1 MFRLFHNATVHAMN
15 PATGWTSHAQ
25 WHGHDVPHPD
35 AILTSDDRIVAV
47 GDYRDLKNRAPLGTE
62 RTDLHGGVVL
72 PGMGDGHIHS
82 AMYSRSLI
90 EPDMRDCTS
99 LESAL
104 EVLRPFAAR
113 ARQDESITW
122 IFGGQWNV
130 NAWDVP
136 RLPTRQDLDRVAPD
150 VPVALGSLDWHTLWV
165 NTRALQELGIDSSVK
180 NPDGGEFVRDEH
192 GELTGVIRE
201 AAAIPIRDGLMQSN
215 VSGNID
221 DYLPLGQRE
230 LLKRGI
236 TSIHDI
242 DGVDCLY
249 AYQKL
254 RDRGELDIRV
264 HKVLRQEQIH
274 EFIERGIRTASGD
287 EWISMG
293 PLKLFADGALGS
305 RTCHMS
311 EAWPGT
317 HDHGMAV
324 TSAEELRHWIHLAAT
339 AGIAT
344 ATHAI
349 GDQAT
354 TEVLD
359 AYAETRAIAR
369 VFGLRQR
376 VEHAQYVKR
385 QDIPRFHELGVIA
398 SMQPMHCTADIP
410 MNGFL
415 EDRDLVAYGW
425 NSLRAAGA
433 ELVFGSD
440 APVEDPSPFQGI
452 HAAITRSRDG
462 APEGGWQ
469 PQEIIPRAETVY
481 YYTHAIARASYEEN
495 LKGCL
500 APGMLADFV
509 SVDRDIFT
517 VDADAVKDTVVN
529 ATVVGAQIRYQRD
542 ED

>member
-15 PATGWTSHAQ
+15 PATGWTPQAQ
-25 WHGHDVPHPD
+25 WHSHDMPHPD

-47 GDYRDLKNRAPLGTE
+47 GDYQRLKDLAPLGTE
-62 RTDLHGGVVL
+62 RTDLGGTHVL

-90 EPDMRDCTS
+90 EPDMRHCTS

-104 EVLRPFAAR
+104 EVLRPFVERGMA
-113 ARQDESITW
+113 DESTTW

-130 NAWDVP
+130 NAWEVP
-136 RLPTRQDLDRVAPD
+136 ELPDRHALDTVAPD
-150 VPVALGSLDWHTLWV
+150 IPVALGSLDWHTLWL
-165 NTRALQELGIDSSVK
+165 NSKALQELGLDRNVK
-180 NPDGGEFVRDEH
+180 DPDGGEFVRDEH

-201 AAAIPIRDGLMQSN
+201 AAAIPIRDGLMQSD

-242 DGVDCLY
+242 DGADCLY

-254 RDRGELDIRV
+254 RERGELDIRI
-264 HKVLRQEQIH
+264 HKVLRQEQVH
-274 EFIERGIRTASGD
+274 DFIRRGIRTASGD
-287 EWISMG
+287 EWISIG

-305 RTCHMS
+305 HTCHMS

-317 HDHGMAV
+317 ENHGMTV
-324 TSAEELRHWIHLAAT
+324 TSPHELEHWIGLAAS

-344 ATHAI
+344 AVHAI

-359 AYAETRAIAR
+359 AFAKSQSIAR

-376 VEHAQYVKR
+376 VEHAQYMKR
-385 QDIPRFHELGVIA
+385 SDVPRFRELGVTA

-410 MNGFL
+410 MNDFL
-415 EDRDLVAYGW
+415 AERDLVAYGW
-425 NSLRAAGA
+425 NSLREAGA

-440 APVEDPSPFQGI
+440 GPVEDPNPFQGI
-452 HAAITRSRDG
+452 HAAITRTRDG

-469 PQEIIPRAETVY
+469 PHERLPRAETVY
-481 YYTHAIARASYEEN
+481 YYTHAVARASYEEN

-509 SVDRDIFT
+509 SVDRDIFSE
-517 VDADAVKDTVVN
+517 DAEVVKDTVVE
-529 ATVVGAQIRYQRD
+529 ATVVGAQIRYQRAD
-542 ED
+542 

>member
-15 PATGWTSHAQ
+15 PAAGWTPQAQ
-25 WHGHDVPHPD
+25 WHSHDMPHPD

-47 GDYRDLKNRAPLGTE
+47 GDYQRLKDLAPLGTE
-62 RTDLHGGVVL
+62 RTDLGGTYVL

-90 EPDMRDCTS
+90 EPDMRHCTS

-104 EVLRPFAAR
+104 EVLRPFVERGMA
-113 ARQDESITW
+113 DDSITW
-122 IFGGQWNV
+122 IFGGQWNF

-136 RLPTRQDLDRVAPD
+136 ELPDRHALDTVAPHI
-150 VPVALGSLDWHTLWV
+150 PVALGSLDWHTLWL
-165 NTRALQELGIDSSVK
+165 NSKALQELGLDRNVK
-180 NPDGGEFVRDEH
+180 DPDGGEFVRDEH

-201 AAAIPIRDGLMQSN
+201 AAAIPIRDGLMQSD

-242 DGVDCLY
+242 DGADCLY

-254 RDRGELDIRV
+254 RERGELDIRI
-264 HKVLRQEQIH
+264 HKVLRQEQVH
-274 EFIERGIRTASGD
+274 DFIRRGIRTASGD
-287 EWISMG
+287 EWISIG

-305 RTCHMS
+305 HTCHMS

-317 HDHGMAV
+317 ENHGMTV
-324 TSAEELRHWIHLAAT
+324 TSPQELEHWIGLAAS

-344 ATHAI
+344 AVHAI

-359 AYAETRAIAR
+359 AFAKSQSIAR

-376 VEHAQYVKR
+376 VEHAQYMKR
-385 QDIPRFHELGVIA
+385 SDVPRFRELGVTA

-410 MNGFL
+410 MNDFL
-415 EDRDLVAYGW
+415 AERDLVAYGW
-425 NSLRAAGA
+425 NSLREAGA

-440 APVEDPSPFQGI
+440 GPVEDPNPFQGI
-452 HAAITRSRDG
+452 HAAITRTRDG

-469 PQEIIPRAETVY
+469 PHERLPRAETVY
-481 YYTHAIARASYEEN
+481 YYTHAVARASYEEN

-509 SVDRDIFT
+509 SVDRDIFSE
-517 VDADAVKDTVVN
+517 DAEAVKDTVVE
-529 ATVVGAQIRYQRD
+529 ATVVGAQIRYQR

>member
-15 PATGWTSHAQ
+15 PATGWTPQAQ
-25 WHGHDVPHPD
+25 WHSHDMPHPD

-47 GDYRDLKNRAPLGTE
+47 GDYQRLKDLAPLGTE
-62 RTDLHGGVVL
+62 RTDLGGTYVL

-90 EPDMRDCTS
+90 EPDMRHCTS

-104 EVLRPFAAR
+104 EVLRPFVERGMA
-113 ARQDESITW
+113 DDSITW

-136 RLPTRQDLDRVAPD
+136 ELPDRHALDIVAPHI
-150 VPVALGSLDWHTLWV
+150 PVALGSLDWHTLWL
-165 NTRALQELGIDSSVK
+165 NSKALQELGLDRNVK
-180 NPDGGEFVRDEH
+180 DPDGGEFVRDEH

-201 AAAIPIRDGLMQSN
+201 AAAIPIRDGLMQSD

-242 DGVDCLY
+242 DGADCLY

-254 RDRGELDIRV
+254 RERGELDIRI
-264 HKVLRQEQIH
+264 HKVLRQEQVH
-274 EFIERGIRTASGD
+274 DFIRRGIRTASGD
-287 EWISMG
+287 EWISIG

-305 RTCHMS
+305 HTCHMS

-317 HDHGMAV
+317 ENHGMTV
-324 TSAEELRHWIHLAAT
+324 TSPQELEHWIDLAAS

-344 ATHAI
+344 AVHAI

-359 AYAETRAIAR
+359 AFAKSQSIAR

-376 VEHAQYVKR
+376 VEHAQYMKR
-385 QDIPRFHELGVIA
+385 SDVPRFRELGVTA

-410 MNGFL
+410 MNDFL
-415 EDRDLVAYGW
+415 AERDLVAYGW
-425 NSLRAAGA
+425 NSLREAGA

-440 APVEDPSPFQGI
+440 GPVEDSNPFQGI
-452 HAAITRSRDG
+452 HAAITRTRDG

-469 PQEIIPRAETVY
+469 PHERLPRAETVY
-481 YYTHAIARASYEEN
+481 YYTHAVARASYEEN

-509 SVDRDIFT
+509 SVDRDIFSE
-517 VDADAVKDTVVN
+517 DAEAVKDTVVE
-529 ATVVGAQIRYQRD
+529 ATVVGAQIRYQR